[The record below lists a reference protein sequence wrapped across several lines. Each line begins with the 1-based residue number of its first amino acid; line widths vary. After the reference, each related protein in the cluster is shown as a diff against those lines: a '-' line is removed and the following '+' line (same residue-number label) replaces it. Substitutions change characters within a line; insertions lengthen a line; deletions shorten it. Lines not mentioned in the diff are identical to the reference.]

1 METSGLRS
9 WTGWRHRA
17 AVALFIAA
25 YAFAWAYLVGL
36 TDPTRWEVLLALGFG
51 VLFALVLIHEIVA
64 TATSLRTNGPQVP
77 LPASVGGERHAVV
90 TTSDHSD
97 HVASDFSTPGI
108 DRTRDATQV
117 VSGLRD

>member
-1 METSGLRS
+1 METNRLRS

-25 YAFAWAYLVGL
+25 YVFAWAYLVGL
-36 TDPTRWEVLLALGFG
+36 TDPARWEVLLALGFG

-77 LPASVGGERHAVV
+77 LPASVGAERHAVV
-90 TTSDHSD
+90 TTSDHA
-97 HVASDFSTPGI
+97 ASDFCTPGI
-108 DRTRDATQV
+108 DRARDATPA
-117 VSGLRD
+117 VSGLHD